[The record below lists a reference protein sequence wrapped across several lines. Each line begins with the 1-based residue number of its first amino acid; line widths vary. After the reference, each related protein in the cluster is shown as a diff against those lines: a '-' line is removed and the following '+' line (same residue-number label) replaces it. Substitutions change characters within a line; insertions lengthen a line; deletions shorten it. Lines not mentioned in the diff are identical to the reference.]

1 METQF
6 LNCSMI
12 NIINKY
18 MEENYKLKSEIDK
31 LIKENKK
38 SEQATTPAENIR
50 TETEI
55 NE

>member
-6 LNCSMI
+6 LNCGMI

-38 SEQATTPAENIR
+38 LKKELEENDYILK
-50 TETEI
+50 I
-55 NE
+55 